1 MIIIAII
8 LIVIIAILI
17 WTHTHKLMMRGP
29 LNRGALKVPMVHIYI
44 YIYIYIY
51 LSLYIYIYRSISI
64 SLSLYLSLSLSI
76 YIYILSEE
84 LLTLDGH
91 KNVVYAIAFNN
102 PFGDPPASRETR
114 CYLYGEFTRLA
125 ETRLA

>member
-44 YIYIYIY
+44 YIYLS
-51 LSLYIYIYRSISI
+51 LSLYIYID
-64 SLSLYLSLSLSI
+64 LYLSLSLSI
-76 YIYILSEE
+76 YIYIYIYIYINILSEE